1 MTQCE
6 HVYVPVKLC
15 TSKLLSCTMHLEF
28 HSLPYA
34 GSAGVL
40 PLLHTA
46 LEKSRMSAGAATNVL
61 HRLLQNADIE
71 HTVSCC

>member
-6 HVYVPVKLC
+6 HLYVPVKLC
-15 TSKLLSCTMHLEF
+15 TSKPLSCTMHLEF

-34 GSAGVL
+34 DFAGVL

-46 LEKSRMSAGAATNVL
+46 LEKSRMSAGAAMNVL